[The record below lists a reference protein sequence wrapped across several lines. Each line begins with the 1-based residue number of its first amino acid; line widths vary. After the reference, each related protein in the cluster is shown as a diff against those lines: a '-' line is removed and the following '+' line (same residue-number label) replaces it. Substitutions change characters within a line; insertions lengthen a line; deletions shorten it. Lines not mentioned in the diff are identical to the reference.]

1 MSYKM
6 FYYSAWEITSKNIS
20 PIIHKT
26 YFSFIKKDIDQM
38 SGITLLMDVLRLL
51 NYTCCGIK
59 IIDTY

>member
-6 FYYSAWEITSKNIS
+6 FYYSAWEITSKKIS

-38 SGITLLMDVLRLL
+38 SGITLLMDVLRFL
-51 NYTCCGIK
+51 NYTCCAIK
-59 IIDTY
+59 TIVTY